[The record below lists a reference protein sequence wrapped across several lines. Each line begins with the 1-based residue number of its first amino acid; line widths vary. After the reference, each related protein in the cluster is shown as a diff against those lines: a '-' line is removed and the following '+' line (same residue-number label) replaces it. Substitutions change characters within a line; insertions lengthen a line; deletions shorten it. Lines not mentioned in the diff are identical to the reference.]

1 MMEEMTVYRTYGQ
14 FKQAFDQEIRS
25 QADGFI
31 RMGYLLKV
39 ARDTDIL
46 AESKYRT
53 IAEFARGEYGLT
65 DDTVSRMIKI
75 NDRYSENGYSDCLAD
90 RYRGFGQTLLAEMLV
105 LSDVVVESI
114 PPEITRAQLREVKE
128 EIKEEAAITD
138 LEVMME
144 DTDPQQEKIESVLV
158 KALYQYY
165 KENYKEYPEL
175 HKAVTGSCVTPEIVM
190 ELLAPSGTGV
200 KMVRIPG
207 MGRYMITIRGKN
219 QNIRVV
225 NIRTND
231 LEEFTWSECILALG
245 ELCKGTGSAEED
257 WEKCYGE
264 LYPEKKKSEV
274 VPAQRTE
281 EKPKAQKTER
291 CDPKTTKNE
300 SKPERC
306 DPEQTKNEPKPERC
320 DPKLT
325 ESESKPEQEE
335 EWEENGDL
343 PEPEDAKVEEPEEAE
358 TAEEPGGQQEP
369 SGESDIKE
377 DDRIEG
383 LKKGAMEAIE
393 EMSKALERNY
403 FSMVRYHAKEVIDL
417 MAEIG
422 KELDRKPM
430 KGQYEMG
437 DLCVGVK
444 VEGENE

>member
-1 MMEEMTVYRTYGQ
+1 MDEMTVYRTYGQ
-14 FKQAFDQEIRS
+14 FKQAFDQEIRR
-25 QADGFI
+25 QADGFV

-75 NDRYSENGYSDCLAD
+75 NDRYSEGGYSEHLAD

-128 EIKEEAAITD
+128 EIREEAAITD

-144 DTDPQQEKIESVLV
+144 DTDPQQEKIESILV

-175 HKAVTGSCVTPEIVM
+175 HKAVTGAGVTPEIVM

-207 MGRYMITIRGKN
+207 MGRYMITIRGKD

-231 LEEFTWSECILALG
+231 LEEFGWSECILALG
-245 ELCKGTGSAEED
+245 ELCKGSGSAEED
-257 WEKCYGE
+257 WENCYGE
-264 LYPEKKKSEV
+264 PYPGKKKAEV
-274 VPAQRTE
+274 VPAQRVE
-281 EKPKAQKTER
+281 EKPKAPKTER
-291 CDPKTTKNE
+291 CDPEPAKNE
-300 SKPERC
+300 HKPER
-306 DPEQTKNEPKPERC
+306 EE
-320 DPKLT
+320 KL
-325 ESESKPEQEE
+325 EEHRDIPDSE
-335 EWEENGDL
+335 N
-343 PEPEDAKVEEPEEAE
+343 AKVEEPEESESTEAP
-358 TAEEPGGQQEP
+358 EEPGGQQEP
-369 SGESDIKE
+369 SMDK
-377 DDRIEG
+377 DADARIES
-383 LKKGAMEAIE
+383 LKEGAREAIE
-393 EMSKALERNY
+393 EMLKALERNY

-417 MAEIG
+417 MTEIG
-422 KELDRKPM
+422 KEVERKPM

-437 DLCVGVK
+437 DLCIGVK
-444 VEGENE
+444 AEGENE

>member
-14 FKQAFDQEIRS
+14 FKQAFDQEIRR

-75 NDRYSENGYSDCLAD
+75 NDRYSEGGYSERLAD

-175 HKAVTGSCVTPEIVM
+175 HKAVTGAGVTPEIVM

-225 NIRTND
+225 NIRTNG
-231 LEEFTWSECILALG
+231 LEEFTWSEFILALG
-245 ELCKGTGSAEED
+245 ELCKGSGSAEEE

-264 LYPEKKKSEV
+264 PYPGKKKAEV
-274 VPAQRTE
+274 VPAQKAE
-281 EKPKAQKTER
+281 KKPKAQKTEQ
-291 CDPKTTKNE
+291 CDPK
-300 SKPERC
+300 P
-306 DPEQTKNEPKPERC
+306 TKNEPKPERC

-335 EWEENGDL
+335 EWEEKGDL
-343 PEPEDAKVEEPEEAE
+343 PEPEDAKMGEPEDSGATEAP
-358 TAEEPGGQQEP
+358 EEPGGQQEP
-369 SGESDIKE
+369 SSESDMDNQIESLKE
-377 DDRIEG
+377 D
-383 LKKGAMEAIE
+383 AMEAIE
-393 EMSKALERNY
+393 EMKKALERNY
-403 FSMVRYHAKEVIDL
+403 IATVRRKAKEVIDL
-417 MAEIG
+417 MTEIG

>member
-14 FKQAFDQEIRS
+14 FKQAFDQEIRR

-144 DTDPQQEKIESVLV
+144 DTDPQQEKIESILV

-175 HKAVTGSCVTPEIVM
+175 HKAVTEAGVTPEIVM

-245 ELCKGTGSAEED
+245 ELCKGSGSVEED
-257 WEKCYGE
+257 WEHCYKE
-264 LYPEKKKSEV
+264 PYPGKKK
-274 VPAQRTE
+274 AE
-281 EKPKAQKTER
+281 EKLKAQKTEQ
-291 CDPKTTKNE
+291 CDPKPAKNE
-300 SKPERC
+300 SKTERC
-306 DPEQTKNEPKPERC
+306 DPEQTENEPKPEH
-320 DPKLT
+320 
-325 ESESKPEQEE
+325 EE
-335 EWEENGDL
+335 EWEEKGDL
-343 PEPEDAKVEEPEEAE
+343 PELEDAKVGEPEDSGTTEAP
-358 TAEEPGGQQEP
+358 EEPGGQQEP
-369 SGESDIKE
+369 SGESGMDTNAK
-377 DDRIEG
+377 IES
-383 LKKGAMEAIE
+383 LKKDAMETIE
-393 EMSKALERNY
+393 EMKQALERNY
-403 FSMVRYHAKEVIDL
+403 IATVRRKAKEVIAL
-417 MAEIG
+417 MTEIE

-430 KGQYEMG
+430 KGQYEMRN
-437 DLCVGVK
+437 LCIGVK
-444 VEGENE
+444 TEGENE

>member
-1 MMEEMTVYRTYGQ
+1 MMDEMTVYRTYDQ
-14 FKQAFDQEIRS
+14 LKQAFDQEIRR
-25 QADGFI
+25 QADGFV

-75 NDRYSENGYSDCLAD
+75 NDRYSENGYSERLAD

-144 DTDPQQEKIESVLV
+144 DTDPQQEKIESSLV

-175 HKAVTGSCVTPEIVM
+175 HKAVTGEGVSVEIVL
-190 ELLAPSGTGV
+190 ELLAPSGTAV

-207 MGRYMITIRGKN
+207 MGRYMITIRGKD
-219 QNIRVV
+219 QNVRVV

-245 ELCKGTGSAEED
+245 ELCKGSGSAEED
-257 WEKCYGE
+257 WERCYKE
-264 LYPEKKKSEV
+264 PYPGKKKAE
-274 VPAQRTE
+274 VPAQ
-281 EKPKAQKTER
+281 KAER
-291 CDPKTTKNE
+291 CEPKPTKNE
-300 SKPERC
+300 SK
-306 DPEQTKNEPKPERC
+306 TERC

-325 ESESKPEQEE
+325 ESESKPEHEE
-335 EWEENGDL
+335 AWEENGDL
-343 PEPEDAKVEEPEEAE
+343 PELEDAKVGEPEDSGTTEAP
-358 TAEEPGGQQEP
+358 EEPGGQQEP
-369 SGESDIKE
+369 SGESGMDTNAQ
-377 DDRIEG
+377 IES
-383 LKKGAMEAIE
+383 LKKDAMETIE
-393 EMSKALERNY
+393 EMKQALERNY
-403 FSMVRYHAKEVIDL
+403 IATVRRKAKEVIAL
-417 MAEIG
+417 MTEIE

-430 KGQYEMG
+430 KGQYEMRN
-437 DLCVGVK
+437 LCIGVK
-444 VEGENE
+444 TEGENE

>member
-39 ARDTDIL
+39 VRDTDIL

-75 NDRYSENGYSDCLAD
+75 NDRYSENGYSERLAD

-144 DTDPQQEKIESVLV
+144 DTDPQQEKIESILV

-175 HKAVTGSCVTPEIVM
+175 HKAVTGAGVTPEIVM

-245 ELCKGTGSAEED
+245 ELCKGSGSVEED
-257 WEKCYGE
+257 WEHCYKE
-264 LYPEKKKSEV
+264 PYPGKKK
-274 VPAQRTE
+274 AE
-281 EKPKAQKTER
+281 EKLKAQKTEQ
-291 CDPKTTKNE
+291 CDPKPAKNE
-300 SKPERC
+300 SKTERC
-306 DPEQTKNEPKPERC
+306 DPEQTENEPKPEH
-320 DPKLT
+320 
-325 ESESKPEQEE
+325 EE
-335 EWEENGDL
+335 EWEEKGDL
-343 PEPEDAKVEEPEEAE
+343 PELEDAKVGEPEDSGTTEAP
-358 TAEEPGGQQEP
+358 EEPGGQQEP
-369 SGESDIKE
+369 SGESGMDTNAK
-377 DDRIEG
+377 IES
-383 LKKGAMEAIE
+383 LKKDAMETIE
-393 EMSKALERNY
+393 EMKQALERNY
-403 FSMVRYHAKEVIDL
+403 IATVRRKAKEVIAL
-417 MAEIG
+417 MTEIE

-430 KGQYEMG
+430 KGQYEMRN
-437 DLCVGVK
+437 LCIGVK
-444 VEGENE
+444 TEGENE

>member
-1 MMEEMTVYRTYGQ
+1 MMEEMTVYRTYDQ
-14 FKQAFDQEIRS
+14 LKQAFDQEIRR
-25 QADGFI
+25 QADGFV

-75 NDRYSENGYSDCLAD
+75 NDRYSEGGYSECLAD

-128 EIKEEAAITD
+128 EIKEETAITD

-144 DTDPQQEKIESVLV
+144 DTDPQQEKIESILA

-175 HKAVTGSCVTPEIVM
+175 HKAVTGAGVTPEIVM

-245 ELCKGTGSAEED
+245 ELCKGSGSAEED
-257 WEKCYGE
+257 WERCYKE
-264 LYPEKKKSEV
+264 PYPGKKKAEV
-274 VPAQRTE
+274 VP
-281 EKPKAQKTER
+281 AQKTER
-291 CDPKTTKNE
+291 CEPKPTKNE
-300 SKPERC
+300 SK
-306 DPEQTKNEPKPERC
+306 TERC

-325 ESESKPEQEE
+325 ESESKPEHEE
-335 EWEENGDL
+335 EWEEKGDL
-343 PEPEDAKVEEPEEAE
+343 PELEDAKVGEPEDLGTTEAP
-358 TAEEPGGQQEP
+358 EEPGGQQEP
-369 SGESDIKE
+369 STDK
-377 DDRIEG
+377 DADTRIES
-383 LKKGAMEAIE
+383 LKEGAREAIE

-403 FSMVRYHAKEVIDL
+403 FSMVRHHAKEVIDL

-422 KELDRKPM
+422 KEVERKPM

-437 DLCVGVK
+437 DLCIGVK
-444 VEGENE
+444 AEGEPDENTAEK

>member
-1 MMEEMTVYRTYGQ
+1 MMDEMTVYRTYGQ
-14 FKQAFDQEIRS
+14 FKQAFDQEIRR
-25 QADGFI
+25 QADGFV

-75 NDRYSENGYSDCLAD
+75 NDRYSENGYSERLAD

-144 DTDPQQEKIESVLV
+144 DTDPQQEKIESILV

-175 HKAVTGSCVTPEIVM
+175 HKAVTGAGVTPEIVM

-245 ELCKGTGSAEED
+245 ELCKGSGSVEED
-257 WEKCYGE
+257 WEHCYKE
-264 LYPEKKKSEV
+264 PYPGKKK
-274 VPAQRTE
+274 AE
-281 EKPKAQKTER
+281 EKLKAQKTEQ
-291 CDPKTTKNE
+291 CDPKPAKNE
-300 SKPERC
+300 SKTERC
-306 DPEQTKNEPKPERC
+306 DPEQTENEPKPEH
-320 DPKLT
+320 
-325 ESESKPEQEE
+325 EE
-335 EWEENGDL
+335 EWEEKGDL
-343 PEPEDAKVEEPEEAE
+343 PELEDAKVGEPEDSGTTEAP
-358 TAEEPGGQQEP
+358 EEPGGQQEP
-369 SGESDIKE
+369 STDK
-377 DDRIEG
+377 DADTRIES
-383 LKKGAMEAIE
+383 LKEGAREAIE

-403 FSMVRYHAKEVIDL
+403 FSMVRYHAKGVIDL

-422 KELDRKPM
+422 KEVERKPL

-437 DLCVGVK
+437 DLSIGVK
-444 VEGENE
+444 AEGEPDENTAEK

>member
-1 MMEEMTVYRTYGQ
+1 MMDEMTVYRTYGQ
-14 FKQAFDQEIRS
+14 FKQAFDQEIRR
-25 QADGFI
+25 QADGFV

-75 NDRYSENGYSDCLAD
+75 NDRYSEGGYSECLAD

-144 DTDPQQEKIESVLV
+144 DTDPQQEKIESILV

-175 HKAVTGSCVTPEIVM
+175 HKAVTGAGVTPENVM

-245 ELCKGTGSAEED
+245 ELCKGSGSVEED
-257 WEKCYGE
+257 WEHCYKE
-264 LYPEKKKSEV
+264 QYPGKKKAEV
-274 VPAQRTE
+274 VPAQKAE
-281 EKPKAQKTER
+281 EKLKAQKTEH
-291 CDPKTTKNE
+291 
-300 SKPERC
+300 
-306 DPEQTKNEPKPERC
+306 
-320 DPKLT
+320 
-325 ESESKPEQEE
+325 EE

-343 PEPEDAKVEEPEEAE
+343 PELEDVKVEETEDSGATTTEAP
-358 TAEEPGGQQEP
+358 EEPGGQQE
-369 SGESDIKE
+369 SSMDK
-377 DDRIEG
+377 DTDTRIES
-383 LKKGAMEAIE
+383 LKEGAREAIE

-422 KELDRKPM
+422 KEVERKPM

-437 DLCVGVK
+437 DLCIGVK
-444 VEGENE
+444 AEGENE

>member
-144 DTDPQQEKIESVLV
+144 DTDPQQEKIESSLV

-175 HKAVTGSCVTPEIVM
+175 HKAVTGAGVTPESVM

-264 LYPEKKKSEV
+264 LYPGKKKAEV
-274 VPAQRTE
+274 VPAQKAE
-281 EKPKAQKTER
+281 KKPKAQKTEH
-291 CDPKTTKNE
+291 
-300 SKPERC
+300 
-306 DPEQTKNEPKPERC
+306 
-320 DPKLT
+320 
-325 ESESKPEQEE
+325 EE

-343 PEPEDAKVEEPEEAE
+343 PELEDVKVEETEDSGATTTEAP
-358 TAEEPGGQQEP
+358 EEPGGQQE
-369 SGESDIKE
+369 SSMDK
-377 DDRIEG
+377 DTDTRIES
-383 LKKGAMEAIE
+383 LKEGAREAIE

-422 KELDRKPM
+422 KEVERKPM

-437 DLCVGVK
+437 DLCIGVK
-444 VEGENE
+444 AEGENE

>member
-75 NDRYSENGYSDCLAD
+75 NDRYSENGYSERLAD

-144 DTDPQQEKIESVLV
+144 DTDPQQEKIESILV

-175 HKAVTGSCVTPEIVM
+175 HKAVTGAGGTPEIVM

-245 ELCKGTGSAEED
+245 ELCKGSGSVEED
-257 WEKCYGE
+257 WEHCYKE
-264 LYPEKKKSEV
+264 PYPGKKK
-274 VPAQRTE
+274 AE
-281 EKPKAQKTER
+281 EKLKAQKTEQ
-291 CDPKTTKNE
+291 CDPKPAKNE
-300 SKPERC
+300 SKTERC
-306 DPEQTKNEPKPERC
+306 DPEQTENEPKPEH
-320 DPKLT
+320 
-325 ESESKPEQEE
+325 EE
-335 EWEENGDL
+335 EWEEKGDL
-343 PEPEDAKVEEPEEAE
+343 PELEDAKVGEPEDSGTTEAP
-358 TAEEPGGQQEP
+358 EEPGGQQEP
-369 SGESDIKE
+369 SGESGMDTNAK
-377 DDRIEG
+377 IES
-383 LKKGAMEAIE
+383 LKKDAMETIE
-393 EMSKALERNY
+393 EMKQALERNY
-403 FSMVRYHAKEVIDL
+403 IATVRRKAKEVIAL
-417 MAEIG
+417 MTEIE

-430 KGQYEMG
+430 KGQYEMRN
-437 DLCVGVK
+437 LCIGVK
-444 VEGENE
+444 TEGENE

>member
-1 MMEEMTVYRTYGQ
+1 MMEEMTVDRTYGQ

-144 DTDPQQEKIESVLV
+144 DMDPQQEKIESVLV

-165 KENYKEYPEL
+165 KENYKEYTEL
-175 HKAVTGSCVTPEIVM
+175 HKAVTGAGVTPEIVM

-245 ELCKGTGSAEED
+245 ELCKGSGSAEED
-257 WEKCYGE
+257 WERCYKE
-264 LYPEKKKSEV
+264 PYPGKKKAEV
-274 VPAQRTE
+274 VP
-281 EKPKAQKTER
+281 AQKTER
-291 CDPKTTKNE
+291 CEPKPTKNE
-300 SKPERC
+300 SK
-306 DPEQTKNEPKPERC
+306 TERC

-325 ESESKPEQEE
+325 ESESKPEHEE
-335 EWEENGDL
+335 EWEEKGDL
-343 PEPEDAKVEEPEEAE
+343 PELEDAKVGEPEDSGTTEAP
-358 TAEEPGGQQEP
+358 EEPGGQQEP
-369 SGESDIKE
+369 STDK
-377 DDRIEG
+377 DADTRIES
-383 LKKGAMEAIE
+383 LKEGAREAIE

-403 FSMVRYHAKEVIDL
+403 FSMVRHHAKEVIDL

-422 KELDRKPM
+422 KEVERKPM

>member
-1 MMEEMTVYRTYGQ
+1 MMDEMTVYRTYGQ
-14 FKQAFDQEIRS
+14 FKQAFDQEIRR
-25 QADGFI
+25 QADGFV

-144 DTDPQQEKIESVLV
+144 DTDPQQEKIESSLV

-175 HKAVTGSCVTPEIVM
+175 HKAVTGAGVTPESVM

-231 LEEFTWSECILALG
+231 LDEFTWSECILALG
-245 ELCKGTGSAEED
+245 ELCKGTGSAEGD

-264 LYPEKKKSEV
+264 LYPGKKKAEV
-274 VPAQRTE
+274 VPAQKAE
-281 EKPKAQKTER
+281 KKPKAQKTEH
-291 CDPKTTKNE
+291 
-300 SKPERC
+300 
-306 DPEQTKNEPKPERC
+306 
-320 DPKLT
+320 
-325 ESESKPEQEE
+325 EE

-343 PEPEDAKVEEPEEAE
+343 PELEDVKVEETEDSGATTTEAP
-358 TAEEPGGQQEP
+358 EEPGGQQE
-369 SGESDIKE
+369 SSMDK
-377 DDRIEG
+377 DTDTRIES
-383 LKKGAMEAIE
+383 LKEGAREAIE

-422 KELDRKPM
+422 KEVERKPM

-437 DLCVGVK
+437 DLCIGVK
-444 VEGENE
+444 AEGENE

>member
-14 FKQAFDQEIRS
+14 FKQAFDQEIRR
-25 QADGFI
+25 QADGFV

-75 NDRYSENGYSDCLAD
+75 NDRYSENGYSERLAD

-144 DTDPQQEKIESVLV
+144 DTDPQQEKIESILV

-175 HKAVTGSCVTPEIVM
+175 HKAVTGEGVSVEIVL
-190 ELLAPSGTGV
+190 ELLAPSGTAV

-207 MGRYMITIRGKN
+207 MGRYMITIRGKD
-219 QNIRVV
+219 QNVRVV

-245 ELCKGTGSAEED
+245 ELCKGSGSAEED

-264 LYPEKKKSEV
+264 LYPGKKKAEV
-274 VPAQRTE
+274 VPAQKTE

-291 CDPKTTKNE
+291 CDPK
-300 SKPERC
+300 PA
-306 DPEQTKNEPKPERC
+306 KNEPKTERC

-343 PEPEDAKVEEPEEAE
+343 PEPENVKVEGAEESGTTKEP
-358 TAEEPGGQQEP
+358 EEPGGQQEP
-369 SGESDIKE
+369 SDESDMDANAKIESLKE
-377 DDRIEG
+377 D
-383 LKKGAMEAIE
+383 AMETIE
-393 EMSKALERNY
+393 EMKRALERNY
-403 FSMVRYHAKEVIDL
+403 FATVRRKAKEVIDL

-422 KELDRKPM
+422 KEVERKPM

>member
-144 DTDPQQEKIESVLV
+144 DMDPQQEKIESVLV

-165 KENYKEYPEL
+165 KENYKEYTEL
-175 HKAVTGSCVTPEIVM
+175 HKAVTGAGVTPEIVM

-245 ELCKGTGSAEED
+245 ELCKGSGSAEED
-257 WEKCYGE
+257 WERCYKE
-264 LYPEKKKSEV
+264 PYPGKKKAEV
-274 VPAQRTE
+274 VP
-281 EKPKAQKTER
+281 AQKTER
-291 CDPKTTKNE
+291 CEPKPTKNE
-300 SKPERC
+300 SK
-306 DPEQTKNEPKPERC
+306 TERC

-325 ESESKPEQEE
+325 ESESKPEHEE
-335 EWEENGDL
+335 EWEEKGDL
-343 PEPEDAKVEEPEEAE
+343 PELEDAKVGEPEDSGTTEAP
-358 TAEEPGGQQEP
+358 EEPGGQQEP
-369 SGESDIKE
+369 STDK
-377 DDRIEG
+377 DADTRIES
-383 LKKGAMEAIE
+383 LKEGAREAIE

-403 FSMVRYHAKEVIDL
+403 FSMVRHHAKEVIDL

-422 KELDRKPM
+422 KEVERKPM

-444 VEGENE
+444 VEGKNE

>member
-1 MMEEMTVYRTYGQ
+1 MMDEMTVYRTYGQ
-14 FKQAFDQEIRS
+14 FKQAFDQEIRR
-25 QADGFI
+25 QADGFVRI
-31 RMGYLLKV
+31 GYLLKV

-75 NDRYSENGYSDCLAD
+75 NDRYSEGGYSECLAD

-144 DTDPQQEKIESVLV
+144 DTDPQQEKIESSLV
-158 KALYQYY
+158 KAMYQYY

-175 HKAVTGSCVTPEIVM
+175 HKAVTGAGVTPESVM

-231 LEEFTWSECILALG
+231 LDEFTWSECILALG

-264 LYPEKKKSEV
+264 LYPGKKKAEV
-274 VPAQRTE
+274 VPAQKAE
-281 EKPKAQKTER
+281 KKPKAQKTEH
-291 CDPKTTKNE
+291 
-300 SKPERC
+300 
-306 DPEQTKNEPKPERC
+306 
-320 DPKLT
+320 
-325 ESESKPEQEE
+325 EE

-343 PEPEDAKVEEPEEAE
+343 PELEDVKVEETEDSGATTTEAP
-358 TAEEPGGQQEP
+358 EEPGGQQE
-369 SGESDIKE
+369 SSMDK
-377 DDRIEG
+377 DTDTRIES
-383 LKKGAMEAIE
+383 LKEGAREAIE

-403 FSMVRYHAKEVIDL
+403 FSMVRYHAKGVIDL

-422 KELDRKPM
+422 KEVERKPL

-437 DLCVGVK
+437 DLCIGVK
-444 VEGENE
+444 AEGEPDENTAEK

>member
-75 NDRYSENGYSDCLAD
+75 NDRYSENGYSERLAD

-144 DTDPQQEKIESVLV
+144 DTDPQQEKIESILV

-175 HKAVTGSCVTPEIVM
+175 HKAVTGAGVTPEIVM

-245 ELCKGTGSAEED
+245 ELCKGSGSVEED
-257 WEKCYGE
+257 WEHCYKE
-264 LYPEKKKSEV
+264 PYPGKKK
-274 VPAQRTE
+274 AE
-281 EKPKAQKTER
+281 EKLKAQKTEQ
-291 CDPKTTKNE
+291 CDPKPAKNE
-300 SKPERC
+300 SKTERC
-306 DPEQTKNEPKPERC
+306 DPEQTENEPKPEH
-320 DPKLT
+320 
-325 ESESKPEQEE
+325 EE
-335 EWEENGDL
+335 EWEEKGDL
-343 PEPEDAKVEEPEEAE
+343 PELEDAKVGEPEDSGTTEAP
-358 TAEEPGGQQEP
+358 EEPGGQQEP
-369 SGESDIKE
+369 SGESGMDTNAK
-377 DDRIEG
+377 IES
-383 LKKGAMEAIE
+383 LKKDAMETIE
-393 EMSKALERNY
+393 EMKQALERNY
-403 FSMVRYHAKEVIDL
+403 IATVRRKAKEVIAL
-417 MAEIG
+417 MTEIE

-430 KGQYEMG
+430 KGQYEMRN
-437 DLCVGVK
+437 LCIGVK
-444 VEGENE
+444 TEGENE

>member
-1 MMEEMTVYRTYGQ
+1 MMDEMTVYRTYDQ
-14 FKQAFDQEIRS
+14 LKQAFDQEIRR
-25 QADGFI
+25 QADGFV

-75 NDRYSENGYSDCLAD
+75 NDRYSEGGYSECLAD

-144 DTDPQQEKIESVLV
+144 DTDPHQEKIESVLV

-175 HKAVTGSCVTPEIVM
+175 HKAVTGAGVTPESVM

-231 LEEFTWSECILALG
+231 LDEFTWSECILALG

-264 LYPEKKKSEV
+264 LYPGKKKAEV
-274 VPAQRTE
+274 VPAQKAE
-281 EKPKAQKTER
+281 EKPKAQKTEQ
-291 CDPKTTKNE
+291 CDPKQTKNE
-300 SKPERC
+300 SKTERC
-306 DPEQTKNEPKPERC
+306 EPEQTKNEP
-320 DPKLT
+320 
-325 ESESKPEQEE
+325 KPEQEE

-343 PEPEDAKVEEPEEAE
+343 PDPEDAKVEKPEDSGTTTTEAP
-358 TAEEPGGQQEP
+358 EEPGGQQEP
-369 SGESDIKE
+369 SSESDMDNQIESLKE
-377 DDRIEG
+377 D
-383 LKKGAMEAIE
+383 AMEAIE
-393 EMSKALERNY
+393 EMKKALERNY
-403 FSMVRYHAKEVIDL
+403 IATVRRKAKEVIDL
-417 MAEIG
+417 MTEIG

-430 KGQYEMG
+430 KGQYEMV
-437 DLCVGVK
+437 DLYVGVK

>member
-1 MMEEMTVYRTYGQ
+1 MMEEMTVYRTYDQ
-14 FKQAFDQEIRS
+14 LKQAFDQEIRR
-25 QADGFI
+25 QADGFV

-75 NDRYSENGYSDCLAD
+75 NDRYSEGGYSECLAD

-144 DTDPQQEKIESVLV
+144 DMDPQQEKIESVLV

-165 KENYKEYPEL
+165 KENYKEYTEL
-175 HKAVTGSCVTPEIVM
+175 HKAVTGAGVTPEIVM

-245 ELCKGTGSAEED
+245 ELCKGSGSAEED
-257 WEKCYGE
+257 WERCYKE
-264 LYPEKKKSEV
+264 PYPGKKKAEV
-274 VPAQRTE
+274 VP
-281 EKPKAQKTER
+281 AQKTER
-291 CDPKTTKNE
+291 CEPKPTKNE
-300 SKPERC
+300 SK
-306 DPEQTKNEPKPERC
+306 TERC

-325 ESESKPEQEE
+325 ESESKPEHEE
-335 EWEENGDL
+335 EWEEKGDL
-343 PEPEDAKVEEPEEAE
+343 PELEDAKVGEPEDSGTTEAP
-358 TAEEPGGQQEP
+358 EEPGGQQEP
-369 SGESDIKE
+369 SADK
-377 DDRIEG
+377 DADTRIES
-383 LKKGAMEAIE
+383 LKEGAREAIE

-403 FSMVRYHAKEVIDL
+403 FSMVRHHAKEVIDL

-422 KELDRKPM
+422 KEVERRPM

>member
-1 MMEEMTVYRTYGQ
+1 MMDEMTVYRTYGQ
-14 FKQAFDQEIRS
+14 FKQAFDQEIRR

-75 NDRYSENGYSDCLAD
+75 NDRYSEGGYSECLAD

-144 DTDPQQEKIESVLV
+144 DTDPQQEKIESILV

-175 HKAVTGSCVTPEIVM
+175 HKAVTGAGVTPEIVM

-245 ELCKGTGSAEED
+245 ELCKGSGSVEED
-257 WEKCYGE
+257 WEHCYKE
-264 LYPEKKKSEV
+264 PYPGKKKAEV
-274 VPAQRTE
+274 VPAQKAE
-281 EKPKAQKTER
+281 EKLKAQKTEQ
-291 CDPKTTKNE
+291 CDPKPAKNE
-300 SKPERC
+300 SKTERC
-306 DPEQTKNEPKPERC
+306 DPEQTENEPKPEH
-320 DPKLT
+320 
-325 ESESKPEQEE
+325 EE

-343 PEPEDAKVEEPEEAE
+343 PELEDAKVEETEDSGGTTTEAP
-358 TAEEPGGQQEP
+358 EEPGGQQEP
-369 SGESDIKE
+369 SGESGMDTNAQ
-377 DDRIEG
+377 IES
-383 LKKGAMEAIE
+383 LKKDAMETIE
-393 EMSKALERNY
+393 EMKKALERNY
-403 FSMVRYHAKEVIDL
+403 IATVRRKAKEVIDL
-417 MAEIG
+417 MKEIG

>member
-1 MMEEMTVYRTYGQ
+1 MMDEMTVYRTYGQ
-14 FKQAFDQEIRS
+14 FKQAFDQEIRR
-25 QADGFI
+25 QADGFV

-75 NDRYSENGYSDCLAD
+75 NDRYSEGGYSECLAD

-144 DTDPQQEKIESVLV
+144 DTDPQQEKIESSLV

-175 HKAVTGSCVTPEIVM
+175 HKAVTGAGVTPEIVM

-245 ELCKGTGSAEED
+245 ELCKGSGSAEED
-257 WEKCYGE
+257 WERCYKE
-264 LYPEKKKSEV
+264 PYPGKKKAE
-274 VPAQRTE
+274 VPAQ
-281 EKPKAQKTER
+281 KAER
-291 CDPKTTKNE
+291 CEPKPTKNE
-300 SKPERC
+300 SKP
-306 DPEQTKNEPKPERC
+306 TKNESKTERC

-325 ESESKPEQEE
+325 ESESKPEHEE
-335 EWEENGDL
+335 AWEENGDL
-343 PEPEDAKVEEPEEAE
+343 PELEDAKVGEPEDSGTTEAP
-358 TAEEPGGQQEP
+358 EEPGGQQEP
-369 SGESDIKE
+369 STDK
-377 DDRIEG
+377 DADTRIES
-383 LKKGAMEAIE
+383 LKEGAREAIE

-403 FSMVRYHAKEVIDL
+403 FSMVRHHAKEVIDL

-422 KELDRKPM
+422 KEVERKPM
-430 KGQYEMG
+430 KGQYEMW

>member
-1 MMEEMTVYRTYGQ
+1 MMDEMTVYRTYGQ
-14 FKQAFDQEIRS
+14 FKQAFDQEIRR
-25 QADGFI
+25 QADGFV

-75 NDRYSENGYSDCLAD
+75 NDRYSENGYSERLAD

-144 DTDPQQEKIESVLV
+144 DTDPQQEKIESILV

-175 HKAVTGSCVTPEIVM
+175 HKAVTGEGVSVEIVL
-190 ELLAPSGTGV
+190 ELLAPSGTAV

-207 MGRYMITIRGKN
+207 MGRYMITIRGKD
-219 QNIRVV
+219 QNVRVV

-245 ELCKGTGSAEED
+245 ELCKGSGSAEED
-257 WEKCYGE
+257 WECCYKE
-264 LYPEKKKSEV
+264 PYPGKKKAEV
-274 VPAQRTE
+274 VP
-281 EKPKAQKTER
+281 AQKTER
-291 CDPKTTKNE
+291 CEPKPTKNE
-300 SKPERC
+300 SKP
-306 DPEQTKNEPKPERC
+306 TKNESKTERC

-325 ESESKPEQEE
+325 ESESKPEHEE
-335 EWEENGDL
+335 AWEENGDL
-343 PEPEDAKVEEPEEAE
+343 PELEDAKVGEPEDSGTTEAP
-358 TAEEPGGQQEP
+358 EEPGGQQEP
-369 SGESDIKE
+369 STDK
-377 DDRIEG
+377 DADTRIES
-383 LKKGAMEAIE
+383 LKEGAREAIE

-403 FSMVRYHAKEVIDL
+403 FSMVRHHAKEVIDL

-422 KELDRKPM
+422 KEVERKPM

>member
-1 MMEEMTVYRTYGQ
+1 MMEEMTVYRTYDQ
-14 FKQAFDQEIRS
+14 LKQAFDQEIRR
-25 QADGFI
+25 QADGFV

-75 NDRYSENGYSDCLAD
+75 NDRYSEGGYSECLAD

-144 DTDPQQEKIESVLV
+144 DMDPQQEKIESVLV

-165 KENYKEYPEL
+165 KENYKEYTEL
-175 HKAVTGSCVTPEIVM
+175 HKAVTGAGVTPEIVM

-245 ELCKGTGSAEED
+245 ELCKGSGSAEED
-257 WEKCYGE
+257 WERCYKE
-264 LYPEKKKSEV
+264 PYPGKKKAEV
-274 VPAQRTE
+274 VP
-281 EKPKAQKTER
+281 AQKTER
-291 CDPKTTKNE
+291 CEPKPTKNE
-300 SKPERC
+300 SK
-306 DPEQTKNEPKPERC
+306 TERC

-325 ESESKPEQEE
+325 ESESKPEHEE
-335 EWEENGDL
+335 AWEENGDL
-343 PEPEDAKVEEPEEAE
+343 PELEDAKVGEPEDSGTTEAP
-358 TAEEPGGQQEP
+358 EEPGGQQEP
-369 SGESDIKE
+369 STDK
-377 DDRIEG
+377 DADTRIES
-383 LKKGAMEAIE
+383 LKEGAREAIE

-403 FSMVRYHAKEVIDL
+403 FSMVRHHAKEVIDL

-422 KELDRKPM
+422 KEVERKPM

-437 DLCVGVK
+437 NLCVGVK

>member
-1 MMEEMTVYRTYGQ
+1 MMDEMTVYRTYGQ
-14 FKQAFDQEIRS
+14 FKQAFDQEIRR
-25 QADGFI
+25 QADGFV

-75 NDRYSENGYSDCLAD
+75 NDRYSEGGYSECLAD

-175 HKAVTGSCVTPEIVM
+175 HKAVTGTGVTPEIVM

-231 LEEFTWSECILALG
+231 LDEFTWSECILALG

-264 LYPEKKKSEV
+264 LYPGKKKAEV
-274 VPAQRTE
+274 VPAQKAE
-281 EKPKAQKTER
+281 EKLKAQKTEQ
-291 CDPKTTKNE
+291 CDPKPAKNE
-300 SKPERC
+300 SKTERC
-306 DPEQTKNEPKPERC
+306 DPEQTENEPKPEH
-320 DPKLT
+320 
-325 ESESKPEQEE
+325 EE

-343 PEPEDAKVEEPEEAE
+343 PEPEDAKVGEPEDSGTSEAP
-358 TAEEPGGQQEP
+358 EEPGGQQEL
-369 SGESDIKE
+369 SSESDMDNQIESLKE
-377 DDRIEG
+377 D
-383 LKKGAMEAIE
+383 AMEAIE
-393 EMSKALERNY
+393 EMKKALERNY
-403 FSMVRYHAKEVIDL
+403 IATVRRKAKEVIDL
-417 MAEIG
+417 MTEIG

>member
-75 NDRYSENGYSDCLAD
+75 NDRYSEGGYSECLAD

-144 DTDPQQEKIESVLV
+144 DTDPQQEKIESSLV

-175 HKAVTGSCVTPEIVM
+175 HKAVTGAGVTPEIVM

-257 WEKCYGE
+257 WENCYGE
-264 LYPEKKKSEV
+264 PYPKEKKVEV
-274 VPAQRTE
+274 VPAQKTE
-281 EKPKAQKTER
+281 EKPK
-291 CDPKTTKNE
+291 
-300 SKPERC
+300 
-306 DPEQTKNEPKPERC
+306 EPKPERC

-325 ESESKPEQEE
+325 ENKQKSDAEE
-335 EWEENGDL
+335 KREENGNL
-343 PEPEDAKVEEPEEAE
+343 PGSENAKTEEPEEPGK
-358 TAEEPGGQQEP
+358 AEESEKPGGQQEP
-369 SGESDIKE
+369 SGKSDMDADAQIESLKE
-377 DDRIEG
+377 D
-383 LKKGAMEAIE
+383 AMETIE
-393 EMSKALERNY
+393 EMKRALERNY
-403 FSMVRYHAKEVIDL
+403 FAAVRRKAKEVIDL
-417 MAEIG
+417 MTEIG

-437 DLCVGVK
+437 DLSVGVK
-444 VEGENE
+444 TEGGNR

>member
-75 NDRYSENGYSDCLAD
+75 NDRYSEGGYSECLAD

-144 DTDPQQEKIESVLV
+144 DTDPQQEKIESILV

-165 KENYKEYPEL
+165 KENYKEYPEV
-175 HKAVTGSCVTPEIVM
+175 HKAVTGAGVTPEIVM

-245 ELCKGTGSAEED
+245 ELCKGSGSAEED

-264 LYPEKKKSEV
+264 LYPGKKKAEV
-274 VPAQRTE
+274 VPAQKTE
-281 EKPKAQKTER
+281 EKPKAPKTER
-291 CDPKTTKNE
+291 CDPKQAKNE
-300 SKPERC
+300 SKTERC
-306 DPEQTKNEPKPERC
+306 EPEQTENEPKPEH
-320 DPKLT
+320 
-325 ESESKPEQEE
+325 EE

-343 PEPEDAKVEEPEEAE
+343 PELEDAKVEETEDSGATTTEAP
-358 TAEEPGGQQEP
+358 EEPGGQQEP
-369 SGESDIKE
+369 STNKDA
-377 DDRIEG
+377 DTRIES
-383 LKKGAMEAIE
+383 LKEGAREAIE

-422 KELDRKPM
+422 KEVERKPM

-437 DLCVGVK
+437 DLCVGVEEK
-444 VEGENE
+444 V

>member
-1 MMEEMTVYRTYGQ
+1 MMDEMTVYRTYGQ
-14 FKQAFDQEIRS
+14 FKQAFDQEIRR
-25 QADGFI
+25 QADGFV

-75 NDRYSENGYSDCLAD
+75 NDRYSENGYSERLAD

-144 DTDPQQEKIESVLV
+144 DTDPQQEKIESILV

-175 HKAVTGSCVTPEIVM
+175 HKAVTGAGVTPESVM

-245 ELCKGTGSAEED
+245 ELCKGSGSVEED
-257 WEKCYGE
+257 WEHCYKE
-264 LYPEKKKSEV
+264 PYPGKKKAEV
-274 VPAQRTE
+274 Q
-281 EKPKAQKTER
+281 AQKAER
-291 CDPKTTKNE
+291 CEPKPTKNE
-300 SKPERC
+300 SKP
-306 DPEQTKNEPKPERC
+306 TKNESKTERC

-325 ESESKPEQEE
+325 ESESKPEHEE
-335 EWEENGDL
+335 AWEENGDL
-343 PEPEDAKVEEPEEAE
+343 PELEDAKVGEPEDSGTTEAP
-358 TAEEPGGQQEP
+358 EEPGGQQEP
-369 SGESDIKE
+369 STDK
-377 DDRIEG
+377 DADTRIES
-383 LKKGAMEAIE
+383 LKEGAREAIE

-403 FSMVRYHAKEVIDL
+403 FSMVRHHAKEVIDL

-422 KELDRKPM
+422 KEVERKPM
-430 KGQYEMG
+430 KGQYEMW

>member
-144 DTDPQQEKIESVLV
+144 DMDPQQEKIESVLV

-165 KENYKEYPEL
+165 KENYKEYTEL
-175 HKAVTGSCVTPEIVM
+175 HKAVTGAGVTPEIVM

-245 ELCKGTGSAEED
+245 ELCKGSGSAEED
-257 WEKCYGE
+257 WERCYKE
-264 LYPEKKKSEV
+264 PYPGKKKAEV
-274 VPAQRTE
+274 VP
-281 EKPKAQKTER
+281 AQKTER
-291 CDPKTTKNE
+291 CEPKPTKNE
-300 SKPERC
+300 SK
-306 DPEQTKNEPKPERC
+306 TERC

-325 ESESKPEQEE
+325 ESESKPEHEE
-335 EWEENGDL
+335 DWEEKGDL
-343 PEPEDAKVEEPEEAE
+343 PELEDAKVGEPEDSGTTEAP
-358 TAEEPGGQQEP
+358 EEPGGQQEP
-369 SGESDIKE
+369 STDK
-377 DDRIEG
+377 DADTRIES
-383 LKKGAMEAIE
+383 LKEGAREAIE

-403 FSMVRYHAKEVIDL
+403 FSMVRHHAKEVIDL

-422 KELDRKPM
+422 KEVERKPM

>member
-1 MMEEMTVYRTYGQ
+1 MMDEMTVYRTYGQ
-14 FKQAFDQEIRS
+14 FKQAFDQEIRR
-25 QADGFI
+25 QADGFV

-75 NDRYSENGYSDCLAD
+75 NDRYSEGGYSERLAD

-165 KENYKEYPEL
+165 KENYQEYPEL
-175 HKAVTGSCVTPEIVM
+175 HKAVGSGVTPEIVM

-257 WEKCYGE
+257 WENCYGE
-264 LYPEKKKSEV
+264 PYPGKKKAEV
-274 VPAQRTE
+274 VPAQRAE
-281 EKPKAQKTER
+281 EKPKTPKTER
-291 CDPKTTKNE
+291 CDPKPTKN
-300 SKPERC
+300 
-306 DPEQTKNEPKPERC
+306 DPKPERC

-343 PEPEDAKVEEPEEAE
+343 PELEDAKVGEPEDSGTTEAP
-358 TAEEPGGQQEP
+358 EEPGGQQEP
-369 SGESDIKE
+369 SKDA
-377 DDRIEG
+377 DTRIES
-383 LKKGAMEAIE
+383 LKEGAREAIE

-422 KELDRKPM
+422 KEVERKPM
-430 KGQYEMG
+430 KGQYETG

>member
-75 NDRYSENGYSDCLAD
+75 NDRYSEGGYSECLAD

-144 DTDPQQEKIESVLV
+144 DTDPQQEKIESSLV

-175 HKAVTGSCVTPEIVM
+175 HKAVTGAGVTPEIVM

-245 ELCKGTGSAEED
+245 ELCKGSGSAEED

-264 LYPEKKKSEV
+264 LYPGKKKAEV
-274 VPAQRTE
+274 VPAQKTE

-291 CDPKTTKNE
+291 CDPK
-300 SKPERC
+300 PA
-306 DPEQTKNEPKPERC
+306 KNEPKTERC

-343 PEPEDAKVEEPEEAE
+343 PEPENVKVEGAEESGTTKEP
-358 TAEEPGGQQEP
+358 EEPGGQQEP
-369 SGESDIKE
+369 SDESDMDADAKIESLKE
-377 DDRIEG
+377 D
-383 LKKGAMEAIE
+383 AMETIE
-393 EMSKALERNY
+393 EMKRALERNY
-403 FSMVRYHAKEVIDL
+403 FATVRRKAKEVIDL

-422 KELDRKPM
+422 KEVERKPM

>member
-1 MMEEMTVYRTYGQ
+1 MMDEMTVYRTYGQ
-14 FKQAFDQEIRS
+14 FKQAFDQEIRR
-25 QADGFI
+25 QADGFV

-75 NDRYSENGYSDCLAD
+75 NDRYSEGGYSECLAD

-175 HKAVTGSCVTPEIVM
+175 HKAVTGTGVTPEIVM

-231 LEEFTWSECILALG
+231 LDEFTWSECILALG

-264 LYPEKKKSEV
+264 LYPGKKKAEV
-274 VPAQRTE
+274 VPAQKAE
-281 EKPKAQKTER
+281 EKLKAQKTEH
-291 CDPKTTKNE
+291 
-300 SKPERC
+300 
-306 DPEQTKNEPKPERC
+306 
-320 DPKLT
+320 
-325 ESESKPEQEE
+325 EE

-343 PEPEDAKVEEPEEAE
+343 PELEDVKVEETEDSGATTTEAP
-358 TAEEPGGQQEP
+358 EEPGGQQE
-369 SGESDIKE
+369 SSMDK
-377 DDRIEG
+377 DTDTRIES
-383 LKKGAMEAIE
+383 LKEGAREAIE

-422 KELDRKPM
+422 KEVERTPM
-430 KGQYEMG
+430 KGQYEMR
-437 DLCVGVK
+437 DLCIGVK
-444 VEGENE
+444 AEGENE